1 MTAYPWSDGADR
13 ARVAPRP
20 AVASGEHK
28 VRIRPASA
36 PDADAIRAIYN
47 YEVLNSTATFDLVP
61 RSLEEQQTWLANRSG
76 VFSAVVAV
84 VGAST
89 GPIAAAP
96 PSRSREEVVGFAA
109 LSPYKERAAYRTTV
123 EDSIYVRQDRQGLG
137 VGQALL
143 TSLLD
148 LSEASGFH
156 AVMARI
162 EVGGVASRALHEACG
177 FRLVGIER
185 EVGRK
190 FNRWLDVAVMQCVL
204 AERPR

>member
-1 MTAYPWSDGADR
+1 MTEGPGAGTTTADAGGAAR
-13 ARVAPRP
+13 IRVA
-20 AVASGEHK
+20 VE
-28 VRIRPASA
+28 
-36 PDADAIRAIYN
+36 ADAEPIRRIYN
-47 YEVLNSTATFDLVP
+47 HEVHHSTATFDLVP
-61 RSLEEQQTWLANRSG
+61 RSREDQRSWLASRSG
-76 VFSAVVAV
+76 AFSVLVA
-84 VGAST
+84 
-89 GPIAAAP
+89 
-96 PSRSREEVVGFAA
+96 EWEDEVVGFASV
-109 LSPYKERAAYRTTV
+109 SPYKERAAYRTTV

-137 VGQALL
+137 VGRALL

-162 EVGGVASRALHEACG
+162 EARGVASRALHEACG